1 MYGSISVRFT
11 VYCRKN
17 PQKLRRN
24 EDAMSEL
31 FLIYQKALFNTCF
44 SGFFINQIMYER
56 STYFESKKKGLSC
69 TQNIVSRPKIDCSNK
84 AWRQWMMSETGK
96 LYRTEVRKKG
106 KKNRE
111 KGLFFATILQII
123 VGIIWE
129 DSKHSASF
137 TL

>member
-1 MYGSISVRFT
+1 
-11 VYCRKN
+11 
-17 PQKLRRN
+17 
-24 EDAMSEL
+24 
-31 FLIYQKALFNTCF
+31 
-44 SGFFINQIMYER
+44 
-56 STYFESKKKGLSC
+56 
-69 TQNIVSRPKIDCSNK
+69 
-84 AWRQWMMSETGK
+84 MMSETGK

-129 DSKHSASF
+129 NSNYYTSF

>member
-1 MYGSISVRFT
+1 MYGTYRVVASMYGSISVRFT

-17 PQKLRRN
+17 PQKLRRKTGQCPN
-24 EDAMSEL
+24 YSW
-31 FLIYQKALFNTCF
+31 FTKSLFNTCF

-123 VGIIWE
+123 VGII
-129 DSKHSASF
+129 
-137 TL
+137 